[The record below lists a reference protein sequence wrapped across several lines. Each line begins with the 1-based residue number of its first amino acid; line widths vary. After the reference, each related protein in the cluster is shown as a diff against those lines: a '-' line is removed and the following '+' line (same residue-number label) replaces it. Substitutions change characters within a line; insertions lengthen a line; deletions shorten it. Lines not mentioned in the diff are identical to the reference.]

1 VDEMDEWDRE
11 EGGQSERDTLACSEG
26 NGQRR
31 GSDSAEFMI
40 FGVGGSR

>member
-1 VDEMDEWDRE
+1 MGELDVGNGE
-11 EGGQSERDTLACSEG
+11 EKGWSEGDTLACLEG

-31 GSDSAEFMI
+31 DSGTAEFMI